1 MIIQKDPYAPKRP
14 KSGYLH
20 YLEAFRGRHPEL
32 GHKEIVS
39 KGAEEWSKLTDEAK
53 APYNA
58 LYEAAK
64 VEYNAKLQ
72 AMVICH
78 A

>member
-1 MIIQKDPYAPKRP
+1 MFLQKDPYAPKRP